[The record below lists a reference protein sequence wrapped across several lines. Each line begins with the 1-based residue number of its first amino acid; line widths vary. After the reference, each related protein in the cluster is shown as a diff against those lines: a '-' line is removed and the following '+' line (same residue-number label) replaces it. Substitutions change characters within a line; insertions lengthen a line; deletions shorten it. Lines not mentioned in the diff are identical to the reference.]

1 MNRTTHPRPHGPYE
15 RIAGLARKY
24 RALVSLREAHARGEG
39 VAARPVLRALAAEF
53 PSALREIDRAPM
65 SLLVERL
72 ARVEAAA
79 HDLAKVEPWMEWF
92 AAYHSLMAATL
103 ATRLALGRERAVPHE
118 RAAVLAARAT
128 ERAGLAL
135 DADYVRAVAA
145 PPGGRLTTL
154 VFDRLGA
161 HFAVTPAALRAGLFP
176 S

>member
-1 MNRTTHPRPHGPYE
+1 MTRSTHPRPHSPCE
-15 RIAGLARKY
+15 RLAGLARKY
-24 RALVSLREAHARGEG
+24 RALVSLREAHARGDG
-39 VAARPVLRALAAEF
+39 VASRPALRALAEEF

-79 HDLAKVEPWMEWF
+79 VDAARVEPWMEWF

-103 ATRLALGRERAVPHE
+103 ATRRALGRTSAVEPARAL
-118 RAAVLAARAT
+118 ALAARAT
-128 ERAGLAL
+128 ERAGLTL

-145 PPGGRLTTL
+145 PPGGRLSTL
-154 VFDRLGA
+154 VFERLGA
-161 HFAVTPAALRAGLFP
+161 HFAVAPEALRAGLFP